1 MRDLPAWIRIEKG
14 NILLNTKHTADFFG
28 VSTRTLT
35 DWVRRGAPK
44 VSRGWWNLRELMTW
58 LGMVPVADDESQAS
72 PEARKLLADAEYR
85 ELRASRERMKL
96 ESLATQLM
104 HRKSIAEEWSLRV
117 NALRSSLKD
126 LAKKIRGKI
135 PDPKTER
142 DIIQALEVEFEELL
156 NQYARPSKYTPKN
169 EPPKRILSADNRA
182 PKAMT

>member
-35 DWVRRGAPK
+35 DWARRGAPK

-96 ESLATQLM
+96 ESLASHLM
-104 HRKSIAEEWSLRV
+104 HKDQVAREWGLRTYT
-117 NALRSSLKD
+117 LRSSLMA
-126 LAKKIRGKI
+126 LAKKIGGQMPYSKAN
-135 PDPKTER
+135 R
-142 DIIQALEVEFEELL
+142 DIVQALEVEFEELL
-156 NQYARPSKYTPKN
+156 NQYTRPSKHTPQ
-169 EPPKRILSADNRA
+169 P
-182 PKAMT
+182 